1 MLLCKII
8 WTFFV
13 KTLILFSFCRI
24 ADLEKQLEEAR
35 EGTGEESLGEENA
48 TLKKKIETLEE
59 NKKKIM
65 EVIRKAKKQVEEKTE
80 EKKKDDLS
88 IKALKAQL
96 EAATTLIE
104 QSAKRYVFV
113 FALFFELISLYIAF
127 TISHYCNVQIWW
139 TF

>member
-1 MLLCKII
+1 MPNAAIQNNLYFLCENPN
-8 WTFFV
+8 WF
-13 KTLILFSFCRI
+13 FCRI

-65 EVIRKAKKQVEEKTE
+65 EVIKKAKQQVEEKTE

-127 TISHYCNVQIWW
+127 TISHYCNVQLYS
-139 TF
+139 

>member
-1 MLLCKII
+1 M
-8 WTFFV
+8 
-13 KTLILFSFCRI
+13 
-24 ADLEKQLEEAR
+24 
-35 EGTGEESLGEENA
+35 GEENA
-48 TLKKKIETLEE
+48 TLKKKIEALEE

-113 FALFFELISLYIAF
+113 FALFFEIISLNTAF
-127 TISHYCNVQIWW
+127 TRCPAFREGTSCHI
-139 TF
+139 